1 MRTADSNQMASYIVN
16 ENKVAFQEG
25 ASHMDQNFTTYGQQI
40 TESYNGIITI
50 HSRGKF
56 THRNGNKRCKTRRL
70 CFHSSLLLLP

>member
-1 MRTADSNQMASYIVN
+1 MRTTDSNQMASYIVN

-40 TESYNGIITI
+40 IESYNGIITI

-56 THRNGNKRCKTRRL
+56 THDNKRYKTRRL